1 MPQVSVKLYVHEK
14 DNPKKVKKVY
24 TIKTSDNEDLVIS
37 KSVNAGDKEVVAE
50 VPIRVDGTTPE
61 PEEPPNTKPTVDAGE
76 DQTVFEGDI
85 VTLDGSAHDNGK
97 VVSAFWKG
105 PDGIKIDPDKEDMTN
120 ATFQAPKLRE
130 KMDVLGMR
138 FRFEAEDDL
147 GNISQDSMVVTVK
160 RRTIPIPDP
169 NPDPDPF
176 PEPDPTPDPT
186 PEPTPEPNVKPQIEG
201 LTIGKLLW
209 SSNRDGKWNNGQKRV
224 VTEQEGNIAPD
235 GKGLYLAASGDPELH
250 IEGDGSAMLVSGS
263 GGVDNNSLKTGGNR
277 HQRGGE
283 CSNRFGGPGGAF
295 SRTTSDHKI
304 EDCHN
309 IHEKGQEEDLPEP
322 IEDYVKYLCA
332 YVVTHKNGKI
342 QQVSYIDYKDG
353 KGWTKVNDTEFS
365 NPKDYYMDKALMM
378 KHSEFWDRINNADHG
393 RFYGAAC
400 NYDSVYVKEFMFM
413 PKENAVWMKNVEL
426 WEVIA

>member
-24 TIKTSDNEDLVIS
+24 TIKTTDNEDLVIS

-50 VPIRVDGTTPE
+50 IPIRVDGTTPE
-61 PEEPPNTKPTVDAGE
+61 PPEPPNTHPTVDAGE

-97 VVSAFWKG
+97 IVEAFWKG
-105 PDGIKIDPDKEDMTN
+105 PDGIKIDPDPKDMTN
-120 ATFQAPKLRE
+120 ATFTAPKLRE

-138 FRFEAEDDL
+138 FRFQAEDDL
-147 GNISQDSMVVTVK
+147 GNISQDSMFVTVK
-160 RRTIPIPDP
+160 RRTIPIPNP

-176 PEPDPTPDPT
+176 PEPDPTPT
-186 PEPTPEPNVKPQIEG
+186 PEPTPEPNVKPKIEG

-209 SSNRDGKWNNGQKRV
+209 SSNRDGKWNNGQKRI
-224 VTEQEGNIAPD
+224 VTEQEGNIAAD
-235 GKGLYLAASGDPELH
+235 GKGIYLAASGDPELH
-250 IEGDGSAMLVSGS
+250 IKGDGSAMLVSGS

-277 HQRGGE
+277 HQRGGA
-283 CSNRFGGPGGAF
+283 CSNRFGGPGSAN
-295 SRTTSDHKI
+295 SHTTNDHKI

-309 IHEKGQEEDLPEP
+309 IHEKGEEADLPEP
-322 IEDYVKYLCA
+322 LEDYVKYQTA

-342 QQVSYIDYKDG
+342 QQITYIDYNDG

-365 NPKDYYMDKALMM
+365 NPKPHYMDKAKAME
-378 KHSEFWDRINNADHG
+378 HSEFWDRINNADHG

-400 NYDSVYVKEFMFM
+400 NYDSVYVKQFMFM
-413 PKENAVWMKNVEL
+413 PKENAVWMRDVEL